1 VAPCGGGGAREDSSR
16 FSADL
21 RWFGGVGGPRER
33 DGASARWPAATEISC
48 GLRELSMERAEE
60 GKRWRSHQL
69 CALELGVGEPAAA
82 VKVLLAAMAV
92 RRPCETMQR
101 C

>member
-1 VAPCGGGGAREDSSR
+1 VVEERERIPPVVAR

-21 RWFGGVGGPRER
+21 RWLGGVGGPRER
-33 DGASARWPAATEISC
+33 DCASVRWPAATEISC
-48 GLRELSMERAEE
+48 DLRELSMERAEE
-60 GKRWRSHQL
+60 GKRWRSHRL
-69 CALELGVGEPAAA
+69 CALEFGVGEPAAA